1 MDQGSVFPTCLP
13 SAHFLLSDAVPDP
26 CLENATT
33 HSGLGLSPSIGHHG
47 ISSPDM
53 PKGQLDLDNPSR
65 NFLPKRFEVQLTVET
80 NQDKLQAEDGII

>member
-13 SAHFLLSDAVPDP
+13 SAHFLLSDAIPDP

-47 ISSPDM
+47 ISSPDT
-53 PKGQLDLDNPSR
+53 PKGQVDLDNA
-65 NFLPKRFEVQLTVET
+65 FPKLSS
-80 NQDKLQAEDGII
+80 QAILSPVDS